1 MSKATSK
8 VTAMIA
14 EILGVAEIA
23 GHIGEGEAAHAA
35 ERCLSRI
42 ERAVAG
48 HGGRVMES
56 AGQRLVAHFDSP
68 ESARQAAEDIQARVA
83 ALPPVSGMKLTVRT
97 DVEIMAPAGDPAD
110 RRNAAEDAAPP
121 AAGAGKVGVKAAA
134 AAKTPPVTP
143 PAAAPHR
150 PAHGKAHL
158 CVRYRGQA
166 FLLDDKTPFLTLG
179 RDPDC
184 QLVIVDRKASREHGR
199 IEKQHDHYVFIDSS
213 TNGTYVTVGG
223 NSEIMV
229 RRRSVELEA
238 DGRLCFG
245 ASGTDPNA
253 DFAEYEYI

>member
-1 MSKATSK
+1 
-8 VTAMIA
+8 MIA

-23 GHIGEGEAAHAA
+23 GHIGAGEAAHAA

-48 HGGRVMES
+48 HGGRVVES
-56 AGQRLVAHFDSP
+56 AGQRLVAHFDSA
-68 ESARQAAEDIQARVA
+68 EAANQAAADIQARVA

-97 DVEIMAPAGDPAD
+97 AVEIPAPEADAADPG
-110 RRNAAEDAAPP
+110 NAAEDAP
-121 AAGAGKVGVKAAA
+121 A
-134 AAKTPPVTP
+134 
-143 PAAAPHR
+143 PAAAGTAGLKTASAAKSPAVKPPASIPQQ

-199 IEKQHDHYVFIDSS
+199 IEKHQDHYVFIDSS
-213 TNGTYVTVGG
+213 TNGTYVTVGS
-223 NSEIMV
+223 NPEMMV
-229 RRRSVELEA
+229 RRRSVELEG

-245 ASGTDPNA
+245 ASGSDPNA
-253 DFAEYEYI
+253 DFAEYEYL

>member
-48 HGGRVMES
+48 HGGRVIES
-56 AGQRLVAHFDSP
+56 AGQRLVAHFDSA
-68 ESARQAAEDIQARVA
+68 ESATQAAADIQARVA

-97 DVEIMAPAGDPAD
+97 EVEIPAPAGESADPGS
-110 RRNAAEDAAPP
+110 AAEAATSTP
-121 AAGAGKVGVKAAA
+121 AGAGKAGVKAASA
-134 AAKTPPVTP
+134 VKSPAVTP
-143 PAAAPHR
+143 TGA
-150 PAHGKAHL
+150 AHGKAHL

-199 IEKQHDHYVFIDSS
+199 IEKHQDHYVFIDSS
-213 TNGTYVTVGG
+213 TNGTYVTVGS
-223 NSEIMV
+223 NPEMMV
-229 RRRSVELEA
+229 RRRSVELVA

-253 DFAEYEYI
+253 DFAEYEYL

>member
-48 HGGRVMES
+48 HGGRVIES
-56 AGQRLVAHFDSP
+56 AGQRLVAHFDST
-68 ESARQAAEDIQARVA
+68 ESATQAAADIQARVA

-97 DVEIMAPAGDPAD
+97 DVEIPAPAGESAD
-110 RRNAAEDAAPP
+110 SGSAATSP
-121 AAGAGKVGVKAAA
+121 AGAGKGGAKAAPA
-134 AAKTPPVTP
+134 VKSPAVTPPV
-143 PAAAPHR
+143 AAPQG

-199 IEKQHDHYVFIDSS
+199 IEKHQDHYVFIDSS
-213 TNGTYVTVGG
+213 TNGTYVTVG
-223 NSEIMV
+223 SKPEMMV

-245 ASGTDPNA
+245 ASGNDPNA
-253 DFAEYEYI
+253 DFAEYEYL